1 MKDTVTFTATVSDDG
16 VIRLPEGVQA
26 PPGPVQVT
34 LTSLAGN
41 EPGSQEKATILDSVR
56 SLIEFAE
63 QHYVAG
69 SLPPDLAE
77 NHDHYLRGLPKGIDR
92 P

>member
-1 MKDTVTFTATVSDDG
+1 METITFTATVGDDR

-34 LTSLAGN
+34 LTSLTGN
-41 EPGSQEKATILDSVR
+41 ERAAQEPEGGAPTSVR
-56 SLIEFAE
+56 GLIEFAR

-77 NHDHYLRGLPKGIDR
+77 NHDHYLHGLPKGIDR